1 LKITKILAIVCIAAL
16 TFALFGA
23 CAKEKGGDSVTPWK
37 TGDPYP
43 IVTITIGDNGAFK
56 GGVVTAELYP
66 DKAPNTVH
74 NFISLINSGYYV
86 GKVFHR
92 AVPGFMIQGG
102 SPGGD
107 GMSVGFPY
115 SIDGEFTKNGFA
127 QNNLKHITGV
137 LSMAR
142 TNDPNSASTQFFIM
156 HGDSSSLDGQYAAFG
171 KVLTGQDV
179 VDRVAQMP
187 ATNEQLVTKPV
198 ITAISVDTFGIEYPE
213 PVTNA
218 Q

>member
-1 LKITKILAIVCIAAL
+1 M
-16 TFALFGA
+16 
-23 CAKEKGGDSVTPWK
+23 
-37 TGDPYP
+37 
-43 IVTITIGDNGAFK
+43 
-56 GGVVTAELYP
+56 
-66 DKAPNTVH
+66 
-74 NFISLINSGYYV
+74 
-86 GKVFHR
+86 FHR